1 MAKPD
6 PIKDI
11 AYRLMSRGSKE
22 SRDLKAID
30 RAIQEYYYNMP
41 YMQAYTGHW
50 KHLGIVK
57 QKQGGILNYFN
68 YFK

>member
-41 YMQAYTGHW
+41 YM
-50 KHLGIVK
+50 
-57 QKQGGILNYFN
+57 
-68 YFK
+68 